1 MAILDTDLLR
11 LLSGG
16 ASNSSASAS
25 LGGAVSTTAASD
37 PYFDTVASG
46 EASAGDVEF
55 RCLYVKNNHS
65 TLTLQSPK
73 LWITAQPAGGD
84 IVFAIGLGTSGVN
97 GTEQT
102 VADES
107 SAPSGVAF
115 SSPST
120 KGTGLSLPN
129 LAPGQTHAVWFRRT
143 VSAGASATAVGAP
156 RTFTWRLEG
165 DTAA

>member
-1 MAILDTDLLR
+1 MAIQDTDLLR

-16 ASNSSASAS
+16 ASNSSAIAS
-25 LGGAVSTTAASD
+25 LGGAVSSTAAAD

-46 EASAGDVEF
+46 EASAGDVEY
-55 RCLYVKNNHS
+55 RCLYVKNNHGS
-65 TLTLQSPK
+65 LTLQSPK

-84 IVFAIGLGTSGVN
+84 IVFAIGLGSSGVS

-102 VADES
+102 VADENTG
-107 SAPSGVAF
+107 PSGVSF

-120 KGTGLSLPN
+120 KGAGLSLPN
-129 LAPGQTHAVWFRRT
+129 LAPGQTHAVWIRRT
-143 VSAGASATAVGAP
+143 TNAGAAATPVGSP